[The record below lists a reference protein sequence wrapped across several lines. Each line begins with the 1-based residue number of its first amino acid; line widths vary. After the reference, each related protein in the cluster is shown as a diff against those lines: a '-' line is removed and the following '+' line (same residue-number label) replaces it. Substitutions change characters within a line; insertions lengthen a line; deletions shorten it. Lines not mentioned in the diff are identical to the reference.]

1 MNPADPPHGPR
12 QVGLLHWLDAAAAPE
27 QHVLQPL
34 LVSAP
39 VSRARTPRAG
49 PARRGRRRALL
60 LVSLGATAV
69 GMGVLAL
76 PHTHSGTAAAPAGR
90 TMDSVPNS
98 AAAASPGSAG
108 GCKPSQDP
116 GVVRGNGPGG
126 KDTGPNAIL
135 WFEHAYYIARD
146 ARTAREVVS
155 DDAAVSPV
163 QRLQSGI
170 DSVPA
175 GTTYCVTIH
184 SDTAPGALLV
194 DIDEARPSEPPQTWH
209 QRITTTTRD
218 GRTVITAIA
227 AA

>member
-49 PARRGRRRALL
+49 PA
-60 LVSLGATAV
+60 
-69 GMGVLAL
+69 
-76 PHTHSGTAAAPAGR
+76 GR

-126 KDTGPNAIL
+126 KDTGPDVIL